1 MRNKSGLK
9 LQSGPLPTP
18 VTNGGRRRDPSPVP
32 ILSGARTSRAE
43 DSNKRD
49 LCFLTFTVGW
59 KVGAADCP
67 LPTVQEGNE

>member
-9 LQSGPLPTP
+9 LPVRSSTYPCGEWREEEGPQPCPHPIRCQDLQ
-18 VTNGGRRRDPSPVP
+18 GRR
-32 ILSGARTSRAE
+32 L
-43 DSNKRD
+43 RD

-59 KVGAADCP
+59 KVGAADCS